1 MQHPSMLN
9 IMKVVPKI
17 KKEYKKCL
25 TWLPIILG
33 PSYTR
38 RKKIIAIK
46 CWLPVLLRVVRK
58 RKRNVVV
65 EANGGEWSRMIFIIF
80 VDTCW
85 VNVYNNVY
93 VYHYF
98 FTFFLVLECTP
109 LSNIFSYE
117 SRIWTYLLSF

>member
-17 KKEYKKCL
+17 KKESKKCL

-38 RKKIIAIK
+38 RKKIIGIK
-46 CWLPVLLRVVRK
+46 CWLRVLLRAVRK

-65 EANGGEWSRMIFIIF
+65 EANGGEWSRMIFYYI
-80 VDTCW
+80 CW
-85 VNVYNNVY
+85 YM
-93 VYHYF
+93 
-98 FTFFLVLECTP
+98 LSECV
-109 LSNIFSYE
+109 
-117 SRIWTYLLSF
+117 